1 MELEEEEG
9 LAPLM
14 VPGRGES
21 CGVDFLGDFKVSGKA
36 KSSASSS
43 SLEFPII

>member
-1 MELEEEEG
+1 
-9 LAPLM
+9 M

-21 CGVDFLGDFKVSGKA
+21 SGVDFFGDFKVSGKA

-43 SLEFPII
+43 SLEFPIM

>member
-1 MELEEEEG
+1 MEEEEEG
-9 LAPLM
+9 VAPLM
-14 VPGRGES
+14 VPGRGELS
-21 CGVDFLGDFKVSGKA
+21 EPDFFGDFKVSGKA

>member
-1 MELEEEEG
+1 MELEEEEAV
-9 LAPLM
+9 APLM

-21 CGVDFLGDFKVSGKA
+21 SGVDFFGDFKVSGKA

-43 SLEFPII
+43 SLGIHIM